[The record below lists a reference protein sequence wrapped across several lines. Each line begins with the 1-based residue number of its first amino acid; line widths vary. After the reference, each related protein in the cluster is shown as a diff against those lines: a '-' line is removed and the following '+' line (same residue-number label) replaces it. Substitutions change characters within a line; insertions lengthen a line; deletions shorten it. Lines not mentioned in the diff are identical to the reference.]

1 MTEIA
6 VTGHSRRLI
15 AGWGRTAPV
24 TSDVVVP
31 EDYRNVADV
40 VGQAEGSVIAR
51 GLGRSYGD
59 AAQVAGGTTI
69 DLTRCDRILGFDA
82 TTGVVDVEAGVS
94 IDHLIRTFV
103 PKGWFVPVTPGTR
116 YVTVGGA
123 IASDVHGKNHHAVGS
138 FGQHVVDLTVVT
150 GAGTVLNCSPE
161 SEPELFWA
169 TVAGM
174 GLTGVITRARVQL
187 QPIESSLI
195 KATNER
201 AANLDD
207 VMSRMMEI
215 DKSVPY
221 TVAWV
226 DSLAKGSR
234 FGRGLI
240 SHGDHAVAADT
251 PGRAD
256 PLAMSISDPV
266 AFPINLPSRSL
277 NKLSLAAFNE
287 LWFRKT
293 PKTAAAQLT
302 SMASFFHPLDMVGDW
317 NRIYGAPGF
326 LQYQFVVPDSGSE
339 LIGRALRTIA
349 ATGGVSF
356 LTVLKRFGPG
366 NQAPLSFP
374 MTGWTLALDI
384 PARVAGLG
392 RVLDRLDE
400 EVADAGGRIY
410 FTKDSRLRPDL
421 VDKMYPQLRQWQAVR
436 DRYDPSRRMQ
446 SDLATRLGI

>member
-215 DKSVPY
+215 
-221 TVAWV
+221 
-226 DSLAKGSR
+226 
-234 FGRGLI
+234 
-240 SHGDHAVAADT
+240 
-251 PGRAD
+251 
-256 PLAMSISDPV
+256 
-266 AFPINLPSRSL
+266 
-277 NKLSLAAFNE
+277 
-287 LWFRKT
+287 
-293 PKTAAAQLT
+293 
-302 SMASFFHPLDMVGDW
+302 
-317 NRIYGAPGF
+317 
-326 LQYQFVVPDSGSE
+326 
-339 LIGRALRTIA
+339 
-349 ATGGVSF
+349 
-356 LTVLKRFGPG
+356 
-366 NQAPLSFP
+366 
-374 MTGWTLALDI
+374 
-384 PARVAGLG
+384 
-392 RVLDRLDE
+392 
-400 EVADAGGRIY
+400 
-410 FTKDSRLRPDL
+410 
-421 VDKMYPQLRQWQAVR
+421 
-436 DRYDPSRRMQ
+436 
-446 SDLATRLGI
+446 